1 MSEDPNGSTSDEKR
15 MMAILLKEIETYIVN
30 KNEMTPTNITPIKT
44 LTTIKSQG
52 YLRNRTN
59 SASRSSTSLANVA
72 GVGLSCMLVNKRPK
86 LPGHNSS
93 QKQKQ
98 RSQSR
103 QHFQSHVHM
112 IPSVSQEHH
121 YRSNRK
127 SNRSKQQSHKGS
139 KTSSASRSPN
149 IKRQRSSSKN

>member
-72 GVGLSCMLVNKRPK
+72 GVGLSCMLVNNRPK

-93 QKQKQ
+93 QK
-98 RSQSR
+98 
-103 QHFQSHVHM
+103 
-112 IPSVSQEHH
+112 
-121 YRSNRK
+121 
-127 SNRSKQQSHKGS
+127 
-139 KTSSASRSPN
+139 
-149 IKRQRSSSKN
+149 